1 VVGKEKSGTWLVL
14 IGVFKL
20 VKAALLVLLAVGA
33 LELRNHDA
41 TTPIVDVARAVHID
55 PDGRLVRWLVH
66 QFASLSPHR
75 LVLISIGTFL
85 YAGLF
90 VLEGV
95 GLVLRK
101 RWGEIV
107 TIVITGS
114 FVPWEIYEAV
124 RRASPIKL
132 GLLAVNVA
140 IVVYLIVRL
149 RGEGGVIHQRRR
161 ESASPT
167 PERA

>member
-1 VVGKEKSGTWLVL
+1 MAGKKKSGSALVL

-20 VKAALLVLLAVGA
+20 IKASLLVLLAMGA
-33 LELRNHDA
+33 LELRHQGD
-41 TTPIVDVARAVHID
+41 TITPILEIARAVHID
-55 PDGRLVRWLVH
+55 PDARLVRWLVQ
-66 QFASLSPHR
+66 QFAALSPHR
-75 LVLISIGTFL
+75 LALISVGTFL

-114 FVPWEIYEAV
+114 FIPLEIYEAV
-124 RRASPIKL
+124 RHLSPIKL
-132 GLLAVNVA
+132 GLLVVNVA
-140 IVVYLIVRL
+140 IVAYLIVRL
-149 RGEGGVIHQRRR
+149 RGEGRVTHRRR
-161 ESASPT
+161 ESAGPA